1 MCASYGQSDTTG
13 EQLMLGNIF
22 KVLREDSTVQMHS
35 HKNSVSGF
43 REEDVRESAGAV
55 LVITNAEIRAMG
67 ASDLMDVLNAIPGIA
82 LGRDVDDVIGI
93 GMRGLW
99 AHEGKVTV
107 MVNGMPLNDLEFG
120 TYALGGRFPISNI
133 NRIEVMNGP
142 GSLVHGGNA
151 ALGVINIVLKTPQE
165 QSGTTISCQS
175 SLSNGYL
182 SDNSAGIVS
191 NHQINKD
198 TYVTLQ
204 ANLRNSLRS
213 TWTDFHSDG
222 RPISYG
228 DSTRINTQQL
238 YLGITKRRFTS
249 QFYLNNYT
257 YNVSDQENSIMMF
270 GLAWQ
275 NMFRK
280 QVSERSMFNF
290 RSVYHYQMPWINL
303 NNLDPDIISTN
314 TISQRLLLTLT
325 NDTRLSSHISWSN
338 GIQGYLQ
345 GGRIM
350 SRNQYYS
357 INGENKILIGDFAV
371 HSELIYAGKAGIIR
385 LGGRIEKNTFAPPLF
400 APRFAWNKSYKKW
413 LFKFMVNSAFK
424 IPTVQNVNLQI
435 DTIPVRPEKI
445 KNLETS
451 VNYAPNLQSNIGVT
465 FYHTTISDPA
475 FYMMDSVHHDVY
487 MNGKLSGTYGFETR
501 YQYNGSKLNIIA
513 GYCLYEALHGT
524 KNHDLIVDQGM
535 KKQLIGLPNHK
546 TSLTCNVHLMESI
559 DVFATGIYFGAYESF
574 EPNRELSQYGYV
586 QTTHSSK
593 TLVQSGIVLH
603 PKKIKSLRIQCTMSN
618 ILNQRF
624 EVSSTSRNGVA
635 SMPLY
640 ARQFTLNLNWHI
652 NS

>member
-204 ANLRNSLRS
+204 ANLRNS
-213 TWTDFHSDG
+213 
-222 RPISYG
+222 
-228 DSTRINTQQL
+228 
-238 YLGITKRRFTS
+238 
-249 QFYLNNYT
+249 
-257 YNVSDQENSIMMF
+257 
-270 GLAWQ
+270 
-275 NMFRK
+275 
-280 QVSERSMFNF
+280 
-290 RSVYHYQMPWINL
+290 
-303 NNLDPDIISTN
+303 
-314 TISQRLLLTLT
+314 
-325 NDTRLSSHISWSN
+325 
-338 GIQGYLQ
+338 
-345 GGRIM
+345 
-350 SRNQYYS
+350 
-357 INGENKILIGDFAV
+357 
-371 HSELIYAGKAGIIR
+371 
-385 LGGRIEKNTFAPPLF
+385 
-400 APRFAWNKSYKKW
+400 
-413 LFKFMVNSAFK
+413 
-424 IPTVQNVNLQI
+424 
-435 DTIPVRPEKI
+435 
-445 KNLETS
+445 
-451 VNYAPNLQSNIGVT
+451 
-465 FYHTTISDPA
+465 
-475 FYMMDSVHHDVY
+475 
-487 MNGKLSGTYGFETR
+487 
-501 YQYNGSKLNIIA
+501 
-513 GYCLYEALHGT
+513 
-524 KNHDLIVDQGM
+524 
-535 KKQLIGLPNHK
+535 
-546 TSLTCNVHLMESI
+546 
-559 DVFATGIYFGAYESF
+559 
-574 EPNRELSQYGYV
+574 
-586 QTTHSSK
+586 
-593 TLVQSGIVLH
+593 
-603 PKKIKSLRIQCTMSN
+603 
-618 ILNQRF
+618 
-624 EVSSTSRNGVA
+624 
-635 SMPLY
+635 
-640 ARQFTLNLNWHI
+640 
-652 NS
+652 